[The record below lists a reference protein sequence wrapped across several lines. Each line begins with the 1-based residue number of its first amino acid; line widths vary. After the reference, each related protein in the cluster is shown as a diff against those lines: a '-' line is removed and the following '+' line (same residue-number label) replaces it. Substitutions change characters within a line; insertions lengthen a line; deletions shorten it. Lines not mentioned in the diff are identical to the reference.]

1 MIARSRVVPVT
12 RLAVRASRGDAT
24 RSPVRVRARTCA
36 DLVAT
41 RALSAVIEVD
51 MVNIVF
57 RPCVRAGSADSD
69 SARGIRCAEGD
80 RYGGHDE
87 SRTVDDDFRGGH
99 DESRTVDDDFR
110 PCSTSKKARRATT
123 RRVRRSIARSIAI
136 AIAID
141 AQKRGRTTRGARRWP
156 RRWMRHVDG

>member
-1 MIARSRVVPVT
+1 MIARSRVVPRRVSRSARRGPT
-12 RLAVRASRGDAT
+12 RRGLRFAFA
-24 RSPVRVRARTCA
+24 ARTCA

-87 SRTVDDDFRGGH
+87 SRTVDDDFR
-99 DESRTVDDDFR
+99 
-110 PCSTSKKARRATT
+110 PCSTSKNRKSATT
-123 RRVRRSIARSIAI
+123 LRVRRSIARSIAI
-136 AIAID
+136 AID
-141 AQKRGRTTRGARRWP
+141 AQKRGRATRGARRWP
-156 RRWMRHVDG
+156 RRWMRV

>member
-1 MIARSRVVPVT
+1 LRFAF
-12 RLAVRASRGDAT
+12 A
-24 RSPVRVRARTCA
+24 ARTCA

-41 RALSAVIEVD
+41 RARSAVIEVD

-87 SRTVDDDFRGGH
+87 SRTVDDDFRP
-99 DESRTVDDDFR
+99 R
-110 PCSTSKKARRATT
+110 STSKNRKSATT
-123 RRVRRSIARSIAI
+123 LRVRRSIARSIAI

-141 AQKRGRTTRGARRWP
+141 ARARSNAERRASSDAAMGARVERCGCA
-156 RRWMRHVDG
+156 RG